1 MNLLK
6 LYHKKFSQ
14 EMIKE
19 LRKLTGASM
28 INCKNAFEKFPDLI
42 NAEKYI
48 QEQNLINNKN
58 ISSKPSDI
66 GLFSFLIKDDKT
78 QCMQFTAGTDFVIN
92 N

>member
-48 QEQNLINNKN
+48 QE
-58 ISSKPSDI
+58 
-66 GLFSFLIKDDKT
+66 
-78 QCMQFTAGTDFVIN
+78 
-92 N
+92 